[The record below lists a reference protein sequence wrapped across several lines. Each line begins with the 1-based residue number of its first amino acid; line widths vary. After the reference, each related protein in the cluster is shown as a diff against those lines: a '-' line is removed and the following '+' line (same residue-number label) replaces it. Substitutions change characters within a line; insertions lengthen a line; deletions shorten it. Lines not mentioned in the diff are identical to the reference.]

1 MKRPRFFDARDE
13 SQALR
18 AALLPLDVAA
28 LLYGA
33 AARAHRALYRVGWRR
48 PARLGCRVVS
58 VGNPVVGGSGKTPFA
73 AWLAAEL
80 RSRGHRV
87 VLASRGYGRRGRSS
101 VEVVSDGRFVRSS
114 AEEAGDEPLV
124 LAAHAPGVPVLVG
137 PSRAVV
143 GLRALSA
150 FGAGVLVLD
159 DGFQHHALARDLDLL
174 VLDGRAGLG
183 NGRVLPRG
191 PLREPLA
198 AVALANAIGVLD
210 GPLPE
215 RDEALLR
222 RLAPKARRFE
232 ARRVPAALRPLGGGE
247 GQAPGWLAGRAVGLL
262 CGIARPA
269 AFRRTLEALGARVVA
284 ERCFADHHVYRPR
297 DLAGLSGETPLWIT
311 TEKDAFKIL
320 PAWTGGAD
328 VRVLVIEL
336 EVDGAEPLLDWV
348 EERLHEKPKGRDA
361 RLRQPVAR

>member
-1 MKRPRFFDARDE
+1 VKRPRFFDQREE
-13 SQALR
+13 SPALR
-18 AALLPLDVAA
+18 AALLPLDLAS

-33 AARAHRALYRVGWRR
+33 AAWADRALHRRGWLHTS
-48 PARLGCRVVS
+48 RLGCRVVS

-73 AWLAAEL
+73 AWLAAAL
-80 RSRGHRV
+80 RARGHRV
-87 VLASRGYGRRGRSS
+87 VLASRGYGRRGRSR
-101 VEVVSDGRFVRSS
+101 VEVVSDGRFVRSR

-143 GLRALSA
+143 GLRAVSA

-174 VLDGRAGLG
+174 VLDGASGLG
-183 NGRVLPRG
+183 NRRVLPRG

-198 AVALANAIGVLD
+198 AVRLAQAIGVVD

-215 RDEALLR
+215 RDEALLQ
-222 RLAPKARRFE
+222 RLAPAARRFVG
-232 ARRVPAALRPLGGGE
+232 RRVPTALRSLGGGSTE
-247 GQAPGWLAGRAVGLL
+247 APVWLQGREVGLL

-269 AFRRTLEALGARVVA
+269 AFRRTLERLGARVVA
-284 ERCFADHHVYRPR
+284 ERCFRDHHAYRAR
-297 DLAGLSGETPLWIT
+297 DLADLANAAPLWVT

-320 PAWTGGAD
+320 PGWTGAD
-328 VRVLVIEL
+328 LRVLVIEL
-336 EVDGAEPLLDWV
+336 EVDESDALLDWV

-361 RLRQPVAR
+361 RLRQPGAR

>member
-1 MKRPRFFDARDE
+1 VKRPRFFDRREE
-13 SQALR
+13 SPALR
-18 AALLPLDVAA
+18 AALLPLDLAS
-28 LLYGA
+28 LLYGG
-33 AARAHRALYRVGWRR
+33 AARANRALHRRGWLRTS
-48 PARLGCRVVS
+48 RLGCRVVS

-73 AWLAAEL
+73 AWLAAAL
-80 RSRGHRV
+80 RARGHRV
-87 VLASRGYGRRGRSS
+87 VLASRGYGRRGRSR
-101 VEVVSDGRFVRSS
+101 VEVVSDGRFVRSR

-143 GLRALSA
+143 GLRAVSA

-174 VLDGRAGLG
+174 VLDGAGLG

-191 PLREPLA
+191 PLREPPA
-198 AVALANAIGVLD
+198 AVRLAQAIGVVD

-222 RLAPKARRFE
+222 RLAPAARRFE
-232 ARRVPAALRPLGGGE
+232 ARRVPAALRSLGGGAAE
-247 GQAPGWLAGRAVGLL
+247 APAWLQGRPVGLL
-262 CGIARPA
+262 CGIARPT
-269 AFRRTLEALGARVVA
+269 AFRRTVEGLGARVVA
-284 ERCFADHHVYRPR
+284 ERCFRDHHAYRAR
-297 DLAGLSGETPLWIT
+297 DLAGLAAAAPLWVT

-320 PAWTGGAD
+320 PGWTGAD
-328 VRVLVIEL
+328 LRVLIIEL
-336 EVDGAEPLLDWV
+336 EVDEPDALLDWV

-361 RLRQPVAR
+361 RLRQPALR